1 MSVLRPLR
9 RRVRRFMADPAS
21 PRNATWVIVGVTIV
35 AVFAGSV
42 VVWLLDRRDFSSY
55 GEALWFALQTV
66 TTVGYGDVT
75 PTSVVGRVVGGVVM
89 VVAIGF
95 ITVVTAAV
103 TSSFIEAKQRRR
115 HDADTENDM
124 AYAARLEAALAALAA
139 IDTRL
144 DRIEQALAS
153 DSRTAVPDPDP
164 PGDA

>member
-9 RRVRRFMADPAS
+9 RGVRRFMTDPAS
-21 PRNATWVIVGVTIV
+21 PRNAAWVIVGVTIV

-42 VVWLLDRRDFSSY
+42 VVWLFDKRDFSSY
-55 GEALWFALQTV
+55 GDALWFALQTV

-75 PTSVVGRVVGGVVM
+75 PTSVVGRVVGAVVM
-89 VVAIGF
+89 VVAISF
-95 ITVVTAAV
+95 ITIVTAVV
-103 TSSFIEAKQRRR
+103 TSSFVNAAQRR
-115 HDADTENDM
+115 HDDADRESDTTD
-124 AYAARLEAALAALAA
+124 AARLEAALAA

-153 DSRTAVPDPDP
+153 DSRTAAHDPDP